1 MADVKEFERFYT
13 RDGFNKSLNH
23 FNAVLDAISE
33 LQDYNNLADILNS
46 YLEEDK
52 IAQHQLLPIINSLL
66 VDKYSY
72 SHKAINIKNTVT
84 NFDKIASEVSKWSG
98 IDIVLGYHNPNI
110 GFLVINTKKK
120 DSLAISVELK
130 KNELLTIYAGD
141 FSGANNKYAQNVIE
155 EFIKLLEDKKPKV
168 PSQVLNGKFKVKA
181 TVVKSESNVVKT
193 KKAQPQVKK
202 AAKNVKAAASS
213 TSTVAAKQAEPVQAP
228 APIADVQASGG
239 AVRMTPL
246 YSVEVTNEL
255 FHNGNVEAW
264 KKIITSYK
272 TSYAGCD
279 VIIFYEGERIL
290 DINTLFKWGKVKH
303 GSAIMFAVS
312 GKDIKDVAKLQRYLK
327 QGASHRFEDFLKF
340 PVNVIPKLF

>member
-33 LQDYNNLADILNS
+33 IQSYDNLADILNK

-72 SHKAINIKNTVT
+72 SYKAINIKNTVT
-84 NFDKIASEVSKWSG
+84 DFDKIAAEVSKWSG

-120 DSLAISVELK
+120 ESLAISVELK

-141 FSGANNKYAQNVIE
+141 FSGSNNKYAETVIE

-168 PSQVLNGKFKVKA
+168 PSQVMNGKYKVKP
-181 TVVKSESNVVKT
+181 TVVKKENKAVKSKKPQAKKAVKSVKTTASGSSAAVVKT
-193 KKAQPQVKK
+193 ESVSQP
-202 AAKNVKAAASS
+202 
-213 TSTVAAKQAEPVQAP
+213 PAP
-228 APIADVQASGG
+228 APEIQATGG

-264 KKIITSYK
+264 KKIIASYK
-272 TSYAGCD
+272 TTYPGCD

>member
-33 LQDYNNLADILNS
+33 FQNYNNLADVLNKF
-46 YLEEDK
+46 LEEDK

-72 SHKAINIKNTVT
+72 SCKAINIKNTVT
-84 NFDKIASEVSKWSG
+84 DFDKIAAEVSKWAG
-98 IDIVLGYHNPNI
+98 IEIVLGYHNPNI

-120 DSLAISVELK
+120 ESLAISVELK
-130 KNELLTIYAGD
+130 KNELLNIYAGD
-141 FSGANNKYAQNVIE
+141 FSGSNSKYAETVIE

-168 PSQVLNGKFKVKA
+168 PSQVLNGKYKVKQ
-181 TVVKSESNVVKT
+181 TVVKSASKVAAP
-193 KKAQPQVKK
+193 KKAQAKK
-202 AAKNVKAAASS
+202 AVKSVKTTAVASTTASAARQPEPVSQPPAAAPDLQ
-213 TSTVAAKQAEPVQAP
+213 TT
-228 APIADVQASGG
+228 GG

-264 KKIITSYK
+264 KKIIASYK
-272 TSYAGCD
+272 ATYPGCD

-340 PVNVIPKLF
+340 PVNVVPKLF